1 MTFLLFAVGLA
12 LLLAGGEVLVKG
24 AVGLAQKIKVS
35 QLVIGATIVSFGT
48 SAPELLV
55 SVEAALTGHP
65 EISIGNVV
73 GSNIANLGLV
83 LGLVALIFPL
93 ARDKSAVFLDWP
105 VMMSASLLFYLM
117 VFDGELNRLEGFF
130 LITLLVVYVAYSVVQ
145 SRRTTRKKEKEEDFA
160 DLRPEKSTSVWKLL
174 LMVVGG
180 CTGLFFGARWFL
192 DGAVQLATVFGVSEH
207 VISVT
212 LIAFGTS
219 VPELATSG
227 IAAFRKQSDISVGN
241 LIGSNS
247 FNILAILGIT
257 SAVKTI
263 PVSAEVLNNDLL
275 WMLGVAALIL
285 PFLIIGKKIYR
296 IEGLLL
302 FAVYVAYISMVI
314 ITGT

>member
-1 MTFLLFAVGLA
+1 
-12 LLLAGGEVLVKG
+12 
-24 AVGLAQKIKVS
+24 
-35 QLVIGATIVSFGT
+35 
-48 SAPELLV
+48 
-55 SVEAALTGHP
+55 
-65 EISIGNVV
+65 
-73 GSNIANLGLV
+73 
-83 LGLVALIFPL
+83 
-93 ARDKSAVFLDWP
+93 
-105 VMMSASLLFYLM
+105 
-117 VFDGELNRLEGFF
+117 
-130 LITLLVVYVAYSVVQ
+130 
-145 SRRTTRKKEKEEDFA
+145 
-160 DLRPEKSTSVWKLL
+160 
-174 LMVVGG
+174 
-180 CTGLFFGARWFL
+180 
-192 DGAVQLATVFGVSEH
+192 

-257 SAVKTI
+257 SVVKTI